1 MNHVNSKVV
10 LGLGA
15 AALAAIVAAALLSSH
30 RKPAAETVQSGGYA
44 VPALRDHVNE
54 VTVVTVTA
62 AENKPL
68 LSLARGDRGWT
79 VKEKGGYPADSGK
92 LRELL
97 LKLAD
102 ASLLEPKTASEQR
115 YPELGVEDTGVKDAK
130 GLKLSLEGLAKP
142 EALIVGNFNSKA
154 SGTFVRRPDDKQS
167 WLAKGNLTVDRDP
180 THWLDKAIADI
191 GSDRIA
197 EVVLTGPSGKTLR
210 VYKEHPGDTDFKVAD
225 LPAGKDLSSPGA
237 ANGLASTLGDLT
249 LQDAAPAAE
258 AKVPADG
265 QQHKAGYRTFDGLKV
280 DVTAWKDGDKHYARF
295 TAVLEQAKA
304 EAHVQETQAKAKTD
318 FEAKQKD
325 DPKLTP
331 PPEVA
336 DPAKDREQR
345 LAALASEAAGLTRRF
360 EGWVFVIPP
369 FKYVYMDKTMDDLV
383 KAPAPTKPEAAK
395 AEPAKPAAK
404 APEVKKPEPK
414 KPSAGKH

>member
-15 AALAAIVAAALLSSH
+15 AALVAIVVASLLSSH

-44 VPALRDHVNE
+44 VPALRDHVND
-54 VTVVTVTA
+54 VTGVTVTA

-115 YPELGVEDTGVKDAK
+115 YPELGVEDTGGKDAK

-191 GSDRIA
+191 SSDRIA
-197 EVVLTGPSGKTLR
+197 EVVLTGPGGKTLR

-225 LPAGKDLSSPGA
+225 LPAGKELSSPGA

-249 LQDAAPAAE
+249 LQDVVPAAE
-258 AKVPADG
+258 AKAPADG
-265 QQHKAGYRTFDGLKV
+265 GQQRKASYRTFDGLKV
-280 DVTAWKDGDKHYARF
+280 DVTAWKDGDKHHARF

-318 FEAKQKD
+318 FEAKRKD

-331 PPEVA
+331 PPELA

-345 LAALASEAAGLTRRF
+345 LATLASAAADLTRRF
-360 EGWVFVIPP
+360 EGWTFVIPP
-369 FKYVYMDKTMDDLV
+369 FKYVNMDKTMDELV
-383 KAPAPTKPEAAK
+383 KAPA
-395 AEPAKPAAK
+395 AAK
-404 APEVKKPEPK
+404 APEAKKPEPK

>member
-15 AALAAIVAAALLSSH
+15 AALVAIVAASLLSSQ

-44 VPALRDHVNE
+44 VPALRDHVND
-54 VTVVTVTA
+54 VTGVTVTA

-68 LSLARGDRGWT
+68 LSLARTDRGWT

-102 ASLLEPKTASEQR
+102 ASLLEQKTASEQR
-115 YPELGVEDTGVKDAK
+115 YPELGVEDTRGKEAK
-130 GLKLSLEGLAKP
+130 GLKISLEGLAKP
-142 EALIVGNFNSKA
+142 EALIVGNFNAKSG
-154 SGTFVRRPDDKQS
+154 GTFVRRPDDKQS

-180 THWLDKAIADI
+180 SHWLDKTITDI
-191 GSDRIA
+191 GSNRIA
-197 EVVLTGPSGKTLR
+197 EVVLSRPGGKSLR
-210 VYKEHPGDTDFKVAD
+210 VYRDHLGDADFKVAD
-225 LPAGKDLSSPGA
+225 LSTGKELSSAGA

-249 LQDAAPAAE
+249 LQDVVPAAE
-258 AKVPADG
+258 AKAPADG
-265 QQHKAGYRTFDGLKV
+265 QQRKASYRTFDGIKV

-304 EAHVQETQAKAKTD
+304 EAHIQETQAKAKTD
-318 FEAKQKD
+318 FEAKLKD

-336 DPAKDREQR
+336 DPAKDREGR
-345 LAALASEAAGLTRRF
+345 LGTLASEAADLTRRF
-360 EGWVFVIPP
+360 EGWIFVIPP
-369 FKYVYMDKTMDDLV
+369 FKYVNMDKTMDDLV
-383 KAPAPTKPEAAK
+383 KAPTPAKPEAAK
-395 AEPAKPAAK
+395 AEPAKRAAK
-404 APEVKKPEPK
+404 APEAKKPEPK
-414 KPSAGKH
+414 KPSAGKP